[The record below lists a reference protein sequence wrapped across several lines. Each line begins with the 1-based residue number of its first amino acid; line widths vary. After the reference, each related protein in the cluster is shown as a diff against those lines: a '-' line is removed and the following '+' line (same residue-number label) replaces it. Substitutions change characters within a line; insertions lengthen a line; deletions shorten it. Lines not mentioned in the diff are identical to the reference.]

1 MCLED
6 DISFWYATFFGNMLI
21 FRGVRF
27 SQFTTRCPYPP
38 EDVLCCFC
46 LGCHH
51 LGDMEGVFIYFS
63 TNTSWAKSSENS
75 AKRPWHKSLN
85 FTSPI
90 KYCWWKKSGD
100 HQLRVV
106 VYLIICSPPKN
117 SLGVEPT
124 PLKNMSQNGFIF
136 PRVRGEHKKYL
147 KPPTKKWIFGF
158 SPGTLDKPVPERSN
172 CAWKEG
178 CPAQ

>member
-1 MCLED
+1 MKP
-6 DISFWYATFFGNMLI
+6 FA
-21 FRGVRF
+21 
-27 SQFTTRCPYPP
+27 PP
-38 EDVLCCFC
+38 
-46 LGCHH
+46 
-51 LGDMEGVFIYFS
+51 
-63 TNTSWAKSSENS
+63 
-75 AKRPWHKSLN
+75 
-85 FTSPI
+85 
-90 KYCWWKKSGD
+90 
-100 HQLRVV
+100 Q
-106 VYLIICSPPKN
+106 KN

-147 KPPTKKWIFGF
+147 TPPTKKNYFHLPSHGFFGF